1 MCLRTAGAELRV
13 EEASSHGRA
22 DMIVKTG
29 GRIFVVEFKMAERA
43 HDAEAA
49 LDAAIDQMRDR
60 GYADK
65 YRDCGKPI
73 HLIDVAGGL
82 EARNL
87 LDILVKKG

>member
-1 MCLRTAGAELRV
+1 
-13 EEASSHGRA
+13 
-22 DMIVKTG
+22 MIVKTG

-65 YRDCGKPI
+65 YRDCGKPVR
-73 HLIDVAGGL
+73 LIGVACGR
-82 EARNL
+82 EACNL
-87 LDILVKKG
+87 LDIRVEKG